1 MPKGRPVRAV
11 KRAKPARAAKAPK
24 AAKLPRIAKKRSYL
38 AKDDRKQALLQTAA
52 AVVEKQGWAALS
64 MISVAEQARVS
75 RQLVYQHFATL
86 DELMGETMTHIFR
99 EGYERVRAS
108 IAQNAGNVAD
118 LQSSVDAMT
127 GDLSPERARALWQ
140 MIAGAHSGSPEA
152 ARLSRRLRHLLTKL
166 WLPVAD
172 EAFGVKDTHARVL
185 IWMLHMAYWGAQQLV
200 WEGETD
206 RDTAMRMFLW
216 MVAQA
221 QAGSDRQRM

>member
-140 MIAGAHSGSPEA
+140 MIAGAHSGSHSLVSRCRRRRESRA
-152 ARLSRRLRHLLTKL
+152 ASG
-166 WLPVAD
+166 LPVAD

-221 QAGSDRQRM
+221 QAGSDRPRM